1 MTESNKKILKQI
13 DSPKDLKNLSKS
25 ELISLAAEIKDF
37 LITSVQETGGHL
49 SSNLGVIELT
59 VALHY
64 VYNLSLIHI

>member
-1 MTESNKKILKQI
+1 MTESNKKILNQI
-13 DSPKDLKNLSKS
+13 ESPKDLKNLSKS

-59 VALHY
+59 IALHY
-64 VYNLSLIHI
+64 VYTVLMLF